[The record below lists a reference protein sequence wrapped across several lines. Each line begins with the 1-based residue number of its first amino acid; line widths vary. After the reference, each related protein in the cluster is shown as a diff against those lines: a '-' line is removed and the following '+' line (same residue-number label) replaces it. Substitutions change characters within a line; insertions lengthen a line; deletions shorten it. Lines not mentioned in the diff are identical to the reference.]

1 MTFPGANDWR
11 YLSCVFLARSAS
23 VRHRSAI
30 SMKNDFCAEVQ
41 AASANRMH
49 SAALLRN

>member
-1 MTFPGANDWR
+1 LDSFS
-11 YLSCVFLARSAS
+11 YLSCVFAARSAS
-23 VRHRSAI
+23 VSHRSAI
-30 SMKNDFCAEVQ
+30 SMKNDLCAEVR